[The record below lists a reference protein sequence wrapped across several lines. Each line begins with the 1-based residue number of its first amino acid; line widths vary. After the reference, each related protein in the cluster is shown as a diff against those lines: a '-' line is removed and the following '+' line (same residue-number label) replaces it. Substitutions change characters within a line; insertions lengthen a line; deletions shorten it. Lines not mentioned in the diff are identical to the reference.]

1 MMMHQR
7 EYDDNKSK
15 YGVIDKA
22 EMLKMIEDLREGM
35 MQERQ
40 AHQRII
46 NMYERQLQ
54 LQDNEIQRLQARIAE
69 LEANPRTKYASSF
82 EESIA
87 NGWIYG

>member
-15 YGVIDKA
+15 YSVIDKA

-54 LQDNEIQRLQARIAE
+54 LQDNEIQRLQAQIAE

-82 EESIA
+82 E
-87 NGWIYG
+87 